1 MRYDEFVQRV
11 QERGDFS
18 SRERAVETIRIVL
31 STLGERLYRTTRDS
45 LEAELPDELK
55 AYWWERRDPEKTYL
69 QRELF
74 DLEEFYTRVQ
84 TRADISRDEAMRYI
98 RVVIQVLR
106 QAVSSGAWQD
116 LQEAWPEE
124 YRQLLDQE
132 REEPIQLR
140 IDKSG
145 EAGLE

>member
-1 MRYDEFVQRV
+1 MQYDEFVKRV
-11 QERGDFS
+11 QERGALS
-18 SRERAVETIRIVL
+18 SREQAVETVRIVL

-55 AYWWERRDPEKTYL
+55 AHWWERRDPEQTYL

-74 DLEEFYTRVQ
+74 DLEELYTRVQ
-84 TRADISRDEAMRYI
+84 ARADISRDEAMR
-98 RVVIQVLR
+98 RARLVIEVLR
-106 QAVSSGAWQD
+106 EAISSGAWQD
-116 LQEAWPEE
+116 LQDAWPEE
-124 YRQLLDQE
+124 YSQLLDQE

-145 EAGLE
+145 EANLE